1 MIVHLTAAEI
11 ADWPERRH
19 QHQFNENAIRMTRT
33 LGVAAG
39 LGRIGVHL
47 VRLEPGRASTQ
58 HHWHDADEEFVY
70 MLAGRA
76 MAHIGDQRFE
86 VGPGDF
92 MGFAAPSAAHSL
104 ENPFAVDALYL
115 VGGERNAVDLVHY
128 PRIART
134 LIKSHSSRRWVDW
147 ADIHDLP

>member
-19 QHQFNENAIRMTRT
+19 QHQFNENAIRQTRT
-33 LGVAAG
+33 LGIAAG
-39 LGRIGVHL
+39 LTGVGLHL
-47 VRLEPGRASTQ
+47 IRLEPGRTSTQ

-70 MLAGRA
+70 ILGGRGIA
-76 MAHIGDQRFE
+76 CLGHERIE

-92 MGFAAPSAAHSL
+92 MGFPAPSPAHSL
-104 ENPFAVDALYL
+104 ENPFAEDLLYL
-115 VGGERNAVDLVHY
+115 VGGECNAVDLVHY

-134 LIKSHSSRRWVDW
+134 LIKSHGSRRWVDW
-147 ADIHDLP
+147 RDIHELA

>member
-1 MIVHLTAAEI
+1 MIVHLTAAEL

-19 QHQFNENAIRMTRT
+19 QHQFNPNAIRMTRT
-33 LGVAAG
+33 LGIAAG
-39 LGRIGVHL
+39 LTGVGVHL

-70 MLAGRA
+70 VLRGRGIA
-76 MAHIGDQRFE
+76 CLGDERVE

-104 ENPFAVDALYL
+104 ENPFDEDLLYL
-115 VGGERNAVDLVHY
+115 VGGEQNAVDLVHY

-134 LIKSHSSRRWVDW
+134 LIKSHGSRRWVDW
-147 ADIHDLP
+147 QDIHELP

>member
-58 HHWHDADEEFVY
+58 HHWHDADERYHADVVLDY
-70 MLAGRA
+70 WRW
-76 MAHIGDQRFE
+76 QRHWH
-86 VGPGDF
+86 VPV
-92 MGFAAPSAAHSL
+92 PS
-104 ENPFAVDALYL
+104 
-115 VGGERNAVDLVHY
+115 
-128 PRIART
+128 
-134 LIKSHSSRRWVDW
+134 
-147 ADIHDLP
+147 